1 MVKYISN
8 SSLVSYLMFDSHVH
22 LPAHDTGETCSLT
35 DYFAGCPVFPSQ
47 IEKLESH
54 ESGLDLNGNQFIYI
68 DSL

>member
-1 MVKYISN
+1 
-8 SSLVSYLMFDSHVH
+8 MFDSHVH
-22 LPAHDTGETCSLT
+22 LPAHDIGETCPLT